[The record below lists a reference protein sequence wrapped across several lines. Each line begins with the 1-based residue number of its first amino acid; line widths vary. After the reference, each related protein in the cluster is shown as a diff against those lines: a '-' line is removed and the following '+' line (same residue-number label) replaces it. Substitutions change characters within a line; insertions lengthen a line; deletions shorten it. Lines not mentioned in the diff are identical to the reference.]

1 MNIAA
6 GVLKPTSGHVFLD
19 GNDISGLSDRECSDL
34 RNRRIGY
41 IPRGHGLLQNLTVLE
56 NVELP
61 RHIGR
66 SKDATGP
73 EPSELLERVG
83 LSELSGSYPRKPSG
97 GEQRR
102 ASIVRALVNS
112 PGLIIADEPTSDL
125 DSDNSRNVME
135 LLRSISDSGM
145 AILLVTHETDSM
157 GYGDR
162 ILRMDG
168 GRLKEVD

>member
-34 RNRRIGY
+34 RNRRVGY
-41 IPRGHGLLQNLTVLE
+41 ILQGHGLLQNLTVLE

-66 SKDATGP
+66 SKDVTGP

-83 LSELSGSYPRKPSG
+83 LSELSGSYPRKLSG

-102 ASIVRALVNS
+102 ASIARAL
-112 PGLIIADEPTSDL
+112 
-125 DSDNSRNVME
+125 
-135 LLRSISDSGM
+135 
-145 AILLVTHETDSM
+145 
-157 GYGDR
+157 
-162 ILRMDG
+162 
-168 GRLKEVD
+168 

>member
-1 MNIAA
+1 M
-6 GVLKPTSGHVFLD
+6 
-19 GNDISGLSDRECSDL
+19 
-34 RNRRIGY
+34 
-41 IPRGHGLLQNLTVLE
+41 
-56 NVELP
+56 
-61 RHIGR
+61 
-66 SKDATGP
+66 
-73 EPSELLERVG
+73 ERVG
-83 LSELSGSYPRKPSG
+83 LSELSGSYPRKLSG

-102 ASIVRALVNS
+102 ASIARALVNS

-135 LLRSISDSGM
+135 LLRSISDSGT
-145 AILLVTHETDSM
+145 AVLLVTHETDSM

>member
-41 IPRGHGLLQNLTVLE
+41 IPQGHGLLQNLTVLE

-66 SKDATGP
+66 SKDVTGP

-83 LSELSGSYPRKPSG
+83 LSELSGSYPRKLSG

-102 ASIVRALVNS
+102 ASIARALVNS

-135 LLRSISDSGM
+135 LLRSISDSGT
-145 AILLVTHETDSM
+145 AVLLVTHETDSM